1 MKNNLIMDSS
11 IMLQINNSEK
21 QMSKFTKL
29 YFWYYKLIGVNFGG
43 YSLDQNGFLKK
54 SFAWKL
60 YGYLLI
66 IISSTILWYTT
77 AMIMCTD
84 EIKIIK
90 QSNRPFLY
98 ELILISWLV
107 RDVLMPL
114 VTLIIGQK
122 YGLKLIRLT
131 MKYPIENRKLE
142 IVFKSF
148 WSIHIIVCLSL
159 LLFDYYHYVRVT
171 NLNYLISC
179 LNLIIAVTEDFIYIS
194 IDYSIS
200 FLCWRI
206 SFAIYDRLKKMN
218 KQLLKSK
225 CNLYE
230 LIILR
235 KQFLEMRN
243 ELIQADSY
251 TRFCFFV
258 DCASIT
264 FTLMLDIYIFIVG
277 NSIKAWFASFIS
289 YCLIITPKLIGDCII
304 CGMVHDQADQ
314 LLKSVHQ
321 IDFDIKNDRFY
332 KELMLFKTINSEVNY
347 GFTIGGLVPLERT
360 ALLSV
365 IMLIIYLIEILNKIS
380 INIFQIFCFVLS
392 FTILLIQTAG

>member
-1 MKNNLIMDSS
+1 MS
-11 IMLQINNSEK
+11 LQINKLDNINN
-21 QMSKFTKL
+21 KFNNL

-43 YSLDQNGFLKK
+43 YSLDRNGNFTK
-54 SFAWKL
+54 SFGWRL
-60 YGYLLI
+60 YGFVLI
-66 IISSTILWYTT
+66 IISSTILWY
-77 AMIMCTD
+77 MITHIMQTD
-84 EIKIIK
+84 EIMMIK
-90 QSNRPFLY
+90 QSNHPFLY
-98 ELILISWLV
+98 ELIFTSWLV
-107 RDVLMPL
+107 RDTLMPF
-114 VTLIIGQK
+114 VALIIGQK
-122 YGLKLIRLT
+122 YGLKLIRLII
-131 MKYPIENRKLE
+131 KYPIENRKLE

-148 WSIHIIVCLSL
+148 WSIHIIACLFEVA
-159 LLFDYYHYVRVT
+159 FDYYHYFGLVNQDRLLKF
-171 NLNYLISC
+171 LNFIV
-179 LNLIIAVTEDFIYIS
+179 IFTENFIYIS
-194 IDYSIS
+194 INYSIS

-206 SFAIYDRLKKMN
+206 SFAIYDRLKKMK

-243 ELIQADSY
+243 ELIEADSC
-251 TRFCFFV
+251 TRFGFFV

-264 FTLMLDIYIFIVG
+264 FTLMLNIYIFIVG
-277 NSIKAWFASFIS
+277 KNIKTWFVSFIS

-347 GFTIGGLVPLERT
+347 GFTIGGLVPLERK

-365 IMLIIYLIEILNKIS
+365 
-380 INIFQIFCFVLS
+380 C
-392 FTILLIQTAG
+392 